1 MGAGAGPDFHAP
13 QHFLY
18 FLPLPHGHGSFLPVF
33 AIALLLGLREAARF
47 SLESAAPWPARFTRF
62 WLFSRKHAHHPISA
76 VVFSTRRRCGFSAS
90 LARIAQRAQVL
101 HPAVAVEKGMVV
113 GIGCKCPPGDLPLI
127 VDAVAKAGAAAQGA
141 QVGDAVQNLG

>member
-1 MGAGAGPDFHAP
+1 MGAGEGPDFHAP

-76 VVFSTRRRCGFSAS
+76 RG
-90 LARIAQRAQVL
+90 VL
-101 HPAVAVEKGMVV
+101 HEASMR
-113 GIGCKCPPGDLPLI
+113 ILCKSCENPIL
-127 VDAVAKAGAAAQGA
+127 AHS
-141 QVGDAVQNLG
+141 